1 MSIVSDDN
9 LEEISLD
16 DEDRNC
22 LEYKLLMVF
31 AQRNLTASQ
40 YGELIDRQSRTGTM
54 QIQLQGPTFPHTQGR
69 EANGYKGG
77 EDAKIKREGVKLKKK
92 KSSWKRRLVPKC
104 VKGAEPEEPRREGL
118 EKVHFSDNT
127 QLGGADPEQVIHIA
141 EKLVKIIHTTPP
153 SPLGKHRCFYR
164 TLSVEPD
171 GGVDGEDKII
181 QEIVTIL
188 QQSGDR
194 LHEQMKREKIKGQIF
209 KELFSYAFFKKVTD
223 CCLQNLDLSG
233 ETEVQQQSVKLA
245 YTMDVTTK
253 LTAVDN
259 HPMNRVM
266 GFGVKYLKEHF
277 SPWIETHGGWEKAL
291 GLSDE
296 EEVE

>member
-1 MSIVSDDN
+1 MSIASYAN
-9 LEEISLD
+9 MEEISLD

-31 AQRNLTASQ
+31 AQRNLSASQ
-40 YGELIDRQSRTGTM
+40 YGELLERHIRTGP
-54 QIQLQGPTFPHTQGR
+54 IQLQGLGPTLPSTQGK

-77 EDAKIKREGVKLKKK
+77 EDVKIKRERIKLTKK
-92 KSSWKRRLVPKC
+92 KSSWKQRLVPKC
-104 VKGAEPEEPRREGL
+104 IKGVEPEEPRREGL
-118 EKVHFSDNT
+118 EKVHILDDT
-127 QLGGADPEQVIHIA
+127 QIGDAEPVKVTLIA
-141 EKLVKIIHTTPP
+141 EKLVNIIHTT
-153 SPLGKHRCFYR
+153 SPALRKTSPCFYR
-164 TLSVEPD
+164 SFSVEPD
-171 GGVDGEDKII
+171 GGVDGEDKIV
-181 QEIVTIL
+181 QDIVAL
-188 QQSGDR
+188 LRQSGDR
-194 LHEQMKREKIKGQIF
+194 LNEQMNKDKTLRQS
-209 KELFSYAFFKKVTD
+209 LFSYAFFKKVAD
-223 CCLQNLDLSG
+223 CFLENLDLSG

-245 YTMDVTTK
+245 YTMDVATK

-291 GLSDE
+291 NILDE

>member
-69 EANGYKGG
+69 EANGYK
-77 EDAKIKREGVKLKKK
+77 
-92 KSSWKRRLVPKC
+92 
-104 VKGAEPEEPRREGL
+104 
-118 EKVHFSDNT
+118 
-127 QLGGADPEQVIHIA
+127 GGADPEQVIHIA